1 MAERVGFE
9 PTWGFTPHPISSRR
23 RYGHFGTSPRRWYTL
38 IFPDAGGKSAARK
51 RGVSALRRAAGED
64 YMSEAFYFA
73 PDGLICGLPHA
84 RRAVGRTARH
94 RDQDVFLRPAG

>member
-38 IFPDAGGKSAARK
+38 IFPDAGGKSAR
-51 RGVSALRRAAGED
+51 RGAEKTIQDYKAAPSLRSLAL
-64 YMSEAFYFA
+64 MN
-73 PDGLICGLPHA
+73 
-84 RRAVGRTARH
+84 
-94 RDQDVFLRPAG
+94 